1 MTARYRLNPAVID
14 AVDRRHEVTLAG
26 SIYAAAELDRLAV
39 AEAVAEAAL
48 WIHADVIVADGAH
61 RGVDIDLVRELA
73 ARQLGPLDV
82 HLITDRLPGL
92 LEEVCREQVSRI
104 TFPLEA
110 CGEVADVDLAAEQ
123 IRAAGAEPWLAVAP
137 GTDLAE
143 ILPRLPYVGGVLIM
157 LIEPGTSA
165 QADSRLRHKVAAM
178 ASRTTV
184 GVDGGVNQSNLTD
197 YLRAGA
203 RYVVSGR
210 GLLSTATTPDPIAP
224 SKGT

>member
-1 MTARYRLNPAVID
+1 MID
-14 AVDRRHEVTLAG
+14 AVARQPGVTLAG
-26 SIYAAAELDRLAV
+26 SIYAAAQPHRLAV
-39 AEAVAEAAL
+39 AADVAEAAL

-61 RGVDIDLVRELA
+61 RGVDLDLVRELA

-92 LEEVCREQVSRI
+92 LEEVCREPVSRI

-110 CGEVADVDLAAEQ
+110 CADVADVALAAERV
-123 IRAAGAEPWLAVAP
+123 RAAGAEPWLAVAP
-137 GTDLAE
+137 GTDSAE

-165 QADSRLRHKVAAM
+165 HADPRLRHKVAAM
-178 ASRTTV
+178 ASRTAV
-184 GVDGGVNQSNLTD
+184 GVDGGVNQSNLTA

-210 GLLSTATTPDPIAP
+210 GLLFTATRPDPITP
-224 SKGT
+224 PKGT

>member
-1 MTARYRLNPAVID
+1 MVTARYRLNQAMMD
-14 AVDRRHEVTLAG
+14 AVAQPGVCLSG
-26 SIYAAAELDRLAV
+26 SIYAAAQPDRPAVAAAV
-39 AEAVAEAAL
+39 AEAGL

-61 RGVDIDLVRELA
+61 RGVDLDLVRELA

-92 LEEVCREQVSRI
+92 LEEVCREPVSRI

-110 CGEVADVDLAAEQ
+110 CAEVADVALAAEQ

-137 GTDLAE
+137 GTGPAR
-143 ILPRLPYVGGVLIM
+143 ILPLLPYVEGALIM

-165 QADSRLRHKVAAM
+165 HADPRLRHKVAAM
-178 ASRTTV
+178 ASHTTV
-184 GVDGGVNQSNLTD
+184 GVDGGVNEGNLTA

-203 RYVVSGR
+203 RYIVCGR
-210 GLLSTATTPDPIAP
+210 GLLSTAAIPDAIAP
-224 SKGT
+224 PKGM